1 VGNGKRRNSN
11 TIDSEELRARAFWSG
26 TITFG
31 LVSIPVNLF
40 SGTRS
45 HGTALRMLTDEGTPL
60 SRRFYCPKQK
70 REVDQDEIVRGYE
83 TERDTFVVVTEDEL
97 EALEPRKSRD
107 IDLRRF
113 VSAEDIEPIYFERS
127 YYLTPAGESTKAYR
141 LLAASLEEH
150 QRAGIATFVM
160 RGKEYLVAITAE
172 KGILRADTLRFS
184 DELRSPADVG
194 LPKERPAVKKADV
207 TKMRKLIAS
216 HASAKI
222 AESELE
228 DEYAEQLHKLVAR
241 KEKKD
246 EDVYA
251 LPEEAAEAAAGEA
264 DVIDLVEVLKR
275 SLRGGGEAPRKR
287 ARKAPRKRT
296 HARRKVSV
304 R

>member
-1 VGNGKRRNSN
+1 M
-11 TIDSEELRARAFWSG
+11 
-26 TITFG
+26 
-31 LVSIPVNLF
+31 NLF

-60 SRRFYCPKQK
+60 SRRFFCPKQE
-70 REVDQDEIVRGYE
+70 REVEQDEIVRGYE

-113 VSAEDIEPIYFERS
+113 VSADDIEPIFFERS

-141 LLAASLEEH
+141 LLAASLEENR
-150 QRAGIATFVM
+150 RAGIATFVM
-160 RGKEYLVAITAE
+160 RGKEYLIAITAE

-184 DELRSPADVG
+184 DELRSAAEVG
-194 LPKERPAVKKADV
+194 LPKERPTVKKADV
-207 TKMRKLIAS
+207 TRMRKLIAS

-222 AESELE
+222 AERELE
-228 DEYAEQLHKLVAR
+228 DEYAEKLHKLVAL

-251 LPEEAAEAAAGEA
+251 PPEEAAEEAAGEA

-275 SLRGGGEAPRKR
+275 SLRGGAEARRKR
-287 ARKAPRKRT
+287 ARKAPAK
-296 HARRKVSV
+296 RRKS
-304 R
+304 RKTA